1 MRMAVD
7 SAAKV
12 GANPLP
18 STGNFRHGNC
28 TIFATVVA
36 VNFGNNL
43 NLNLN
48 LFESSGEA
56 GAGELVRQGV
66 RRETRD
72 VSGDARPEDVRRV
85 TIFS

>member
-1 MRMAVD
+1 MRMAVG
-7 SAAKV
+7 SVAKA
-12 GANPLP
+12 GTKPLP

-36 VNFGNNL
+36 VNFRD

-66 RRETRD
+66 RRET
-72 VSGDARPEDVRRV
+72 
-85 TIFS
+85 

>member
-1 MRMAVD
+1 MRMAVG

-36 VNFGNNL
+36 VNFRD

-56 GAGELVRQGV
+56 GAGELVRQEAG
-66 RRETRD
+66 
-72 VSGDARPEDVRRV
+72 A
-85 TIFS
+85 

>member
-1 MRMAVD
+1 MRMAVG

-12 GANPLP
+12 GAKPIP
-18 STGNFRHGNC
+18 STGNSRRGNC

-36 VNFGNNL
+36 VNFGD
-43 NLNLN
+43 NLN

-66 RRETRD
+66 RRET
-72 VSGDARPEDVRRV
+72 
-85 TIFS
+85 

>member
-1 MRMAVD
+1 MRMAVG

-12 GANPLP
+12 GTKPLP
-18 STGNFRHGNC
+18 STGNFRRGNC
-28 TIFATVVA
+28 IIFATVVA
-36 VNFGNNL
+36 VNFGN

-66 RRETRD
+66 RRET
-72 VSGDARPEDVRRV
+72 
-85 TIFS
+85 